1 MLFPYKVI
9 NQAVMWL
16 CVGGVDTNPYL
27 SWSINLYYGF
37 LLSMIKIQGDPNQ
50 NLLFQLALSLNAG
63 IPDAMLVKPKC
74 V

>member
-1 MLFPYKVI
+1 MVASYSKAMLFPYTVI

-37 LLSMIKIQGDPNQ
+37 LLSVIKIVHEIVEVARV
-50 NLLFQLALSLNAG
+50 L
-63 IPDAMLVKPKC
+63 K
-74 V
+74 